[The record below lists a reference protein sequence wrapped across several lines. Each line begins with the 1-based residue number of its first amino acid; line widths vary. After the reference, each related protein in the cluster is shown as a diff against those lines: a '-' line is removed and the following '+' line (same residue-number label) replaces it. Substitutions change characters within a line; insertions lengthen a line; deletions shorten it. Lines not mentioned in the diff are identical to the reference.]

1 MGLGVNGILMF
12 VYVRVASS
20 VNADVTSK
28 LVPLLTV
35 KENCN
40 VVIGTA
46 VPVVVFK
53 KLILGITA

>member
-1 MGLGVNGILMF
+1 MF
-12 VYVRVASS
+12 VYSLLLARS
-20 VNADVTSK
+20 VNVDVTNK

-40 VVIGTA
+40 VVLGTGE
-46 VPVVVFK
+46 VVVVFE